1 MALLDREIL
10 DDLGIHLA
18 EQDYASLFDHF
29 DTTLRNRVIAEI
41 VEELTP
47 EQAEQL
53 AGLQETT
60 DEQLLEWLLT
70 NVPNFGE
77 IVSDEVDILLGEL
90 AENSEAFSNNPEDEH
105 F

>member
-10 DDLGIHLA
+10 DDLGIRLSD
-18 EQDYASLFDHF
+18 EDYQSLSEHF
-29 DTTLRNRVIAEI
+29 DTTLRARVIDEI

-53 AGLQETT
+53 AQLQGAS
-60 DEQLLEWLLT
+60 DDQLLEWLRA
-70 NVPNFGE
+70 NVPAFGE

-90 AENSEAFSNNPEDEH
+90 AEGSESLNGDTQDEH